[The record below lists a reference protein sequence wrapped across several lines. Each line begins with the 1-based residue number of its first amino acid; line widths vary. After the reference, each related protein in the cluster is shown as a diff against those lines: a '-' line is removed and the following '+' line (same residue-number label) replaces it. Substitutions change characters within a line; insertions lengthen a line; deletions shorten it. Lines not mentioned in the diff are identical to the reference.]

1 MNEFYRLKQFS
12 LSLEEYYSK
21 FVSLRRYAPLMTE
34 EQIIARFCQG
44 LNSPLDSRLEAMRPT
59 SVQDALIR
67 AKPLS
72 REISQ
77 DRGVR
82 RREPMHSRPQ
92 ESQNRRPA
100 PQSNF
105 QPRPRVYAANAPVRD
120 LSNVQCFECHEW
132 GHYRSTCPRLQHRTA
147 TATGTN
153 PQNERN
159 YQRFQQ
165 DNGNRG
171 RGRARGRAARMNGRG
186 RGRGGRAYG
195 ARNNPTFGDE
205 VNNRVTLYAAVDN
218 PGAQN
223 QYAVIQTEATHG
235 GETFELLIDCGSTH
249 SFLSPR
255 CLRKLKLDQFNT
267 RPMTVEM
274 ANGKKFCRGPQ

>member
-1 MNEFYRLKQFS
+1 
-12 LSLEEYYSK
+12 
-21 FVSLRRYAPLMTE
+21 
-34 EQIIARFCQG
+34 
-44 LNSPLDSRLEAMRPT
+44 
-59 SVQDALIR
+59 
-67 AKPLS
+67 
-72 REISQ
+72 
-77 DRGVR
+77 
-82 RREPMHSRPQ
+82 MHSRPQ

-105 QPRPRVYAANAPVRD
+105 PRPRVYAANAPVRD

-171 RGRARGRAARMNGRG
+171 RGHAARMNG

-195 ARNNPTFGDE
+195 ARNNPTVGD
-205 VNNRVTLYAAVDN
+205 
-218 PGAQN
+218 Q
-223 QYAVIQTEATHG
+223 
-235 GETFELLIDCGSTH
+235 
-249 SFLSPR
+249 
-255 CLRKLKLDQFNT
+255 
-267 RPMTVEM
+267 
-274 ANGKKFCRGPQ
+274 AND

>member
-1 MNEFYRLKQFS
+1 MTAQVNRAMFGMFKLAGKAKLWWKQYCKDKGVVPSSQTWEQIKQAIRERYLPPAHETLKMNEFYYLKKFS

-67 AKPLS
+67 EKPFS

-77 DRGVR
+77 DQGIR

-92 ESQNRRPA
+92 EGQNRRPP

-120 LSNVQCFECHEW
+120 LSNV
-132 GHYRSTCPRLQHRTA
+132 
-147 TATGTN
+147 
-153 PQNERN
+153 
-159 YQRFQQ
+159 
-165 DNGNRG
+165 
-171 RGRARGRAARMNGRG
+171 
-186 RGRGGRAYG
+186 
-195 ARNNPTFGDE
+195 
-205 VNNRVTLYAAVDN
+205 
-218 PGAQN
+218 
-223 QYAVIQTEATHG
+223 
-235 GETFELLIDCGSTH
+235 
-249 SFLSPR
+249 
-255 CLRKLKLDQFNT
+255 
-267 RPMTVEM
+267 
-274 ANGKKFCRGPQ
+274 